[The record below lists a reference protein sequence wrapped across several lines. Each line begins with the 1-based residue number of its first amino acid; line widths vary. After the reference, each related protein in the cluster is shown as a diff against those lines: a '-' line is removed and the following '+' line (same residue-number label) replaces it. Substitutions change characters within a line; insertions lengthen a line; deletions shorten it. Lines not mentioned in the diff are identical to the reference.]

1 MTIAPFTL
9 DDLIDL
15 AELEPAD
22 WDLMMGRIR
31 WHLSTPYA
39 VAIKSVFG
47 EAMVSGLGTAI
58 AHQGSGWIGERLM
71 MPRFKGPELEGGLLD
86 ALMKELHARGCAT
99 VSVLVQEEDSV
110 PVFTE
115 RGFEADGT
123 YVRYAG
129 GKTEAPTLDEVELCE
144 PRHSMGIL
152 HLDRSASGEDRR
164 TLMSEHFYAGRIY
177 VERGRV
183 RGTYLPLLGDGI
195 LQADRPDVGEEL
207 LRWHMPHV
215 QEVWVPEAN
224 PVAKAFLEQRGY
236 TVQGRAY
243 RMRHG
248 APLAWRPEFVYGRI
262 NELLG

>member
-22 WDLMMGRIR
+22 WDAMMARLR
-31 WHLSTPYA
+31 WHMSTPYA

-47 EAMVSGLGTAI
+47 EALVSGLGTAV
-58 AHQGSGWIGERLM
+58 AHHGTGWIGERLM
-71 MPRFKGPELEGGLLD
+71 MPRFKGPELEGELLD
-86 ALMKELHARGCAT
+86 ALMQELHARDCAT
-99 VSVLVQEEDSV
+99 VSAMVPESSV
-110 PVFTE
+110 EVFAG
-115 RGFEADGT
+115 RGFAHDGV
-123 YVRYAG
+123 YVCYAG
-129 GKTEAPTLDEVELCE
+129 GKSEPPTLDEVELCE
-144 PRHSMGIL
+144 PHHSMGIL
-152 HLDRSASGEDRR
+152 HLDRTATGEDRR

-224 PVAKAFLEQRGY
+224 PVAKEFLEVRGY
-236 TVQGRAY
+236 TVQDRLF
-243 RMRHG
+243 RMHHG
-248 APLAWRPEFVYGRI
+248 EALRWRPEMNYGWISER
-262 NELLG
+262 LG